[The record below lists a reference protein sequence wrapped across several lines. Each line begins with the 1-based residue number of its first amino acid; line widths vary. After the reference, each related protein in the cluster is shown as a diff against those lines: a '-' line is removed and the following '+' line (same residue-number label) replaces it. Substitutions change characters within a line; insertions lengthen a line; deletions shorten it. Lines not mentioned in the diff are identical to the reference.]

1 MKKNVIAV
9 LGTVFFVSAITAQE
23 VKEIKPVQMEEYNRW
38 SIDINTGTTK
48 PTGPYTSGYK
58 MNTFDLNHVDLGARY
73 MLNNKFGV
81 KADLGYDKLK
91 NASGSL
97 PFESDY
103 YRVNLQGVVNLG
115 RVLNFENWTE
125 RFNVLAHAGAGY
137 SFMTSNAYSG
147 TDNMANVLGGITGQL
162 KLSERISLNAD
173 FTMIKNAQQNQNFD
187 GNAIATANGFNG
199 TMYNATVG
207 VSIYLGKNSKHADW
221 YFEENPAKKL
231 AELDKRVGDVE
242 TNMNDTDRDGVP
254 DYLDVENNSIAGV
267 AVDSKGRMV
276 DLNKNGVPDELEKYL
291 AQNYIDKSTYGETTD
306 AMMVKK
312 LINEGYISTYFDV
325 NKATPTNDSAD
336 GIAFMLTYLRSNPSV
351 SVDIIGNADET
362 GNAASN
368 DKLALARANTV
379 KNTLVKAGIDSSR
392 LNVISKGEDKSVD
405 VNSRD
410 ARRLVRRVIFQ
421 VK

>member
-9 LGTVFFVSAITAQE
+9 LGTVFFVSSISAQE
-23 VKEIKPVQMEEYNRW
+23 VKEMKPVQMEDYNRW

-48 PTGPYTSGYK
+48 PTAPLANGYFVK
-58 MNTFDLNHVDLGARY
+58 TFDLSHVDLGVRY
-73 MLNNKFGV
+73 MMNNKFGV
-81 KADLGYDKLK
+81 KLDFGYDKFNNSK
-91 NASGSL
+91 NSL
-97 PFESDY
+97 PLESDY
-103 YRVNLQGVVNLG
+103 YRTNLQGVANLG
-115 RVLNFENWTE
+115 RIFNFENWTE

-147 TDNMANVLGGITGQL
+147 TDNMANLLGGLTGQV

-173 FTMIKNAQQNQNFD
+173 FTLIKNAQQSRTFD
-187 GNAIATANGFNG
+187 GNANAVGNGFNG

-207 VSIYLGKNSKHADW
+207 VSIYLGKNKKHADW

-231 AELDKRVGDVE
+231 AELDKRVGDIE
-242 TNMNDTDRDGVP
+242 TNLNDTDRDGVP
-254 DYLDVENNSIAGV
+254 DYLDVENNSITGV
-267 AVDSKGRMV
+267 AVDTKGRMV

-291 AQNYIDKSTYGETTD
+291 AQNYVDKNTHADTTD
-306 AMMVKK
+306 ALMVKK

-336 GIAFMLTYLRSNPSV
+336 GIAFMLTYLRSNPSI

-368 DKLALARANTV
+368 DRLALARANTV
-379 KNTLVKAGIDSSR
+379 KNTLVKAGIEASR